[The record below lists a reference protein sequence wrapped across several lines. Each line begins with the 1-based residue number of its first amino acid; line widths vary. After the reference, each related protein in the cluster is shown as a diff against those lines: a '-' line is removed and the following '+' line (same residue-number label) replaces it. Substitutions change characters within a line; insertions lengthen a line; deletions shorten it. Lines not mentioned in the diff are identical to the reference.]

1 MQKLKDEISEKK
13 LQMHVLEQRMIG
25 SVEMTPHT
33 SAIEL
38 SQVIMWHVTYI
49 GFSVEADASEYEINQ
64 LKKQIRF
71 DRLLWVKIYIGV
83 GSMSL
88 FDFTDW
94 LGSC

>member
-38 SQVIMWHVTYI
+38 SQVIMWHVIYV
-49 GFSVEADASEYEINQ
+49 GSVVETDANEYETTY
-64 LKKQIRF
+64 LKKGRRF
-71 DRLLWVKIYIGV
+71 CSVFVLKIYLGV
-83 GSMSL
+83 GCL
-88 FDFTDW
+88 YLIFIDW
-94 LGSC
+94 SRSC